1 MKNITTIIVSVLL
14 GSLTLMIVMTL
25 HGRMNRSMEIKSNLP
40 SIVEATVENMV
51 PDQKYDINNYNE
63 FIADFASNLSVN
75 LDTDSNIIVKVLN
88 ADKEKG
94 LLSVKVIEEYTHP
107 NGNRG
112 TVECERTVIL
122 NKVNEANQET
132 YTVKFF
138 LKKDDIV
145 GGRPYKVCKVCG
157 GDNVSIPVE
166 PTSTDGTFAG
176 WLDPNDY
183 AADFTVPVTG
193 DITYYAAW
201 N

>member
-1 MKNITTIIVSVLL
+1 MKHLQLIIGTVLVMGLTIII
-14 GSLTLMIVMTL
+14 IVTMA
-25 HGRMNRSMEIKSNLP
+25 GRRGRQVEIDSNLP
-40 SIVEATVENMV
+40 SVVEETVENMML
-51 PDQKYDINNYNE
+51 DKKYDINNYNE
-63 FIADFASNLSVN
+63 FIADLVSNLSVN

-157 GDNVSIPVE
+157 GDNVSMPVQ
-166 PTSTDGTFAG
+166 PTSTDGTFSG

-183 AADFTVPVTG
+183 AADFSLPVTG
-193 DITYYAAW
+193 DLTYYAAW

>member
-1 MKNITTIIVSVLL
+1 MKSFVMMMISAIL
-14 GSLTLMIVMTL
+14 GGITLMIAMTID
-25 HGRMNRSMEIKSNLP
+25 GRSNRSMELQGNLP
-40 SIVEATVENMV
+40 SAVEETVEIMAV
-51 PDQKYDINNYNE
+51 DQKYSINNPNE
-63 FIADFASNLSVN
+63 YLADFIENLSV
-75 LDTDSNIIVKVLN
+75 LLDSNSGIKVEILN
-88 ADKEKG
+88 TDKEKG
-94 LLSVKVIEEYTHP
+94 LLSIRVTEEFEHP
-107 NGNRG
+107 NGKAG

-122 NKVNEANQET
+122 NKVARANQEI

-145 GGRPYKVCKVCG
+145 NGKPYKVCRVCN
-157 GDNVSIPVE
+157 GDAVSIPVE